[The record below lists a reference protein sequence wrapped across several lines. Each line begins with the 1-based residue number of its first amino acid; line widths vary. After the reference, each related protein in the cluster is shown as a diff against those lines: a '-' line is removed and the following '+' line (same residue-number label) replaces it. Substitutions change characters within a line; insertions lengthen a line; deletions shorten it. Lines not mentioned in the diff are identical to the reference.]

1 MLNVRQILVSTRVRA
16 ALMVCLAVG
25 TAGLVAACGQR
36 GALYLPTDPAAAGR
50 ATLPQLMTPDSLRS
64 SSSPSSSSSQSAPAP
79 AAAASAPAGSATNN
93 DSGTEQRK

>member
-1 MLNVRQILVSTRVRA
+1 MLNVRQILVSTRARA

-50 ATLPQLMTPDSLRS
+50 ATLPEILTPDSLRS
-64 SSSPSSSSSQSAPAP
+64 SSSSSSQAAPAP
-79 AAAASAPAGSATNN
+79 AAAASAPAAPTTNGSSA
-93 DSGTEQRK
+93 GTEQRK